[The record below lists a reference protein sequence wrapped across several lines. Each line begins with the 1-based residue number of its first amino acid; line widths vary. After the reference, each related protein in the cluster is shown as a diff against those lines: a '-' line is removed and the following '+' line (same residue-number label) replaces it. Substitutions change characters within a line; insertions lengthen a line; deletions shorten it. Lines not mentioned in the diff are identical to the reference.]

1 MCGVG
6 NEAFKKEEGDIGLD
20 VKQPVLKEKKT
31 GSRRLRRKKKKKART
46 FPIQSVSEN
55 EKKSYNVDIKTLY
68 LKK

>member
-31 GSRRLRRKKKKKART
+31 GSRRLRRKKKART